1 MPAKHLDHDWF
12 SQPLPNNV
20 TLGERSWLYSS
31 FAFSHYGC
39 RSAGGVRV
47 GSDTGVYHGTFFDLG
62 YDAEVIVGNYCS
74 LVGAI
79 VATNG
84 RITIGDY
91 TFIAHEVVIA
101 DTHWASPADEHG
113 HSAPLAASSATKSN
127 IEIGRNVWIGAQANI
142 IGNVRIGDGAI
153 IGAGTLVTRDV
164 PPYTI
169 CAGNPMRVVRRLE
182 RGDKLPES

>member
-1 MPAKHLDHDWF
+1 MPVKRLDHDWF
-12 SQPLPNNV
+12 SQPLPENV

-31 FAFSHYGC
+31 FAFSHYAC

-47 GSDTGVYHGTFFDLG
+47 GNDTGVYHGTFFDLG
-62 YDAEVIVGNYCS
+62 RDAEVIVGDYCS

-84 RITIGDY
+84 RLTIGDY

-101 DTHWASPADEHG
+101 DGHWASPANVKGRPDTAVISQSTG
-113 HSAPLAASSATKSN
+113 SN
-127 IEIGRNVWIGAQANI
+127 IEIGRNVWIGAQAII
-142 IGNVRIGDGAI
+142 IGSVRIGDGAI

-164 PPYTI
+164 PAYTL
-169 CAGNPMRVVRRLE
+169 CAGNPMRIVRSIE
-182 RGDKLPES
+182 RGANATAS